1 MHASFACCFLQGH
14 SPFDV
19 VAWHGNYA
27 PYKYNLSCFNVINT
41 VSFDHCVSIYMWMV
55 AVLDLKLRRYL
66 TMNHAYHC
74 HGIFLHTGSNICQ
87 PVKAIFFFTGST
99 PNTLLKTIFHEKGTP
114 FIYLLLTNGTLFTYL
129 VQNFA
134 SLLTAVNA
142 LSFKL
147 ESITKIER
155 FLNSI
160 NP

>member
-41 VSFDHCVSIYMWMV
+41 VSFDHCVSIYMWML

-87 PVKAIFFFTGST
+87 PVKAIFFFHGIYPQYPFKNHFSRKRY
-99 PNTLLKTIFHEKGTP
+99 PFHIPSIDKWYP
-114 FIYLLLTNGTLFTYL
+114 FHIPC
-129 VQNFA
+129 
-134 SLLTAVNA
+134 
-142 LSFKL
+142 L
-147 ESITKIER
+147 ELCIPFNCCKCTV
-155 FLNSI
+155 F
-160 NP
+160 